1 MQKII
6 HFTGGHNMEIK
17 IKSSENSIYNLAFV
31 KALLIK
37 YAIEDLELNY
47 SSKEQIKKE
56 IIKETLENR

>member
-37 YAIEDLELNY
+37 YAIEDLKLNY

>member
-1 MQKII
+1 
-6 HFTGGHNMEIK
+6 MEIK

-37 YAIEDLELNY
+37 YAIEDLKLNY